1 MLAFRLILC
10 PSDFSEPSQK
20 ALEAADELA
29 SHFSAE
35 LLLVH
40 IVPFLPPIPATPDVT
55 FNLAEYEA
63 LPHADAEAG
72 LLKLRNALSA
82 KHPKVRTLV
91 GHRPAAEEIVRIAKQ
106 ENADLIVIAAHGE
119 TGFERVVFGL
129 SDREAGAN
137 SGLPGTH
144 DTTWRQAGLRVAA
157 GFFCSPLRSDG
168 SRGNTRSADAVATIV

>member
-91 GHRPAAEEIVRIAKQ
+91 GHGPAAEEIVRIAKQ

-119 TGFERVVFGL
+119 TGFERVVFGSVTEKL
-129 SDREAGAN
+129 VRTAGCPV
-137 SGLPGTH
+137 LTIRPGG
-144 DTTWRQAGLRVAA
+144 RQG
-157 GFFCSPLRSDG
+157 
-168 SRGNTRSADAVATIV
+168 